1 VTTHV
6 KVIGAA
12 FIVLGVLSAGLAVF
26 SSIAMTALAGYV
38 ATSDDPAAPAG
49 AAILGFAGIA
59 VTVALLAYAIPAILC
74 GIGLLRFKRWARILG
89 IVLAVVSLIRIPLG
103 TLFGVYALI
112 ILFNRKTEALFGPP
126 EEEALTL

>member
-1 VTTHV
+1 LTTHV
-6 KVIGAA
+6 KVIGTA

-38 ATSDDPAAPAG
+38 ATSDDSAAPAG

-59 VTVALLAYAIPAILC
+59 VTAALLAYAIPAILC

-103 TLFGVYALI
+103 TVFGVYALI
-112 ILFNRKTEALFGPP
+112 VLFNRKTEALFGLPD
-126 EEEALTL
+126 EEALTL